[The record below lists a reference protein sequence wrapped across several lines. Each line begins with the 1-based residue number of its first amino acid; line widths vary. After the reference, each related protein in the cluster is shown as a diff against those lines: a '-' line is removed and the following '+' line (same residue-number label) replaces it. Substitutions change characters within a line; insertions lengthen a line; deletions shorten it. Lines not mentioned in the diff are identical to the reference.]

1 MALSRSTSLA
11 TYKRDASSTAA
22 ENRQRQENSPEGG
35 HVLLAGRDLHP
46 YQQPTPA
53 LELAAALAQKAYL

>member
-22 ENRQRQENSPEGG
+22 ANQQRQQQSPEGA
-35 HVLLAGRDLHP
+35 HVFLAGRDLHP

-53 LELAAALAQKAYL
+53 LELAAALVQKA